1 MVSVNTGR
9 AETAIYRGKEAVTG
23 IHKHRVDGAVRVSPQ
38 GVSGDEVADQV
49 HHGGPDK
56 AICVYSRVHFPHWE
70 QVLGREMPFGAFG
83 ENLTVDRLYEK
94 DVRIGDVF
102 RVGSAVVQIS
112 QPRVPC
118 WKLAMK
124 WGLGELPDLVIR
136 SGATGFYLRVLEPG
150 EVRAGDPL
158 ELEESHAAGVTV
170 AEANRIM
177 HTDKHDMAGIRK
189 LLDLK
194 DVLAGA
200 WIDSLESR
208 LARLQAGG

>member
-1 MVSVNTGR
+1 M
-9 AETAIYRGKEAVTG
+9 
-23 IHKHRVDGAVRVSPQ
+23 
-38 GVSGDEVADQV
+38 
-49 HHGGPDK
+49 
-56 AICVYSRVHFPHWE
+56 
-70 QVLGREMPFGAFG
+70 
-83 ENLTVDRLYEK
+83 
-94 DVRIGDVF
+94 
-102 RVGSAVVQIS
+102 
-112 QPRVPC
+112 
-118 WKLAMK
+118 
-124 WGLGELPDLVIR
+124 
-136 SGATGFYLRVLEPG
+136 EPG